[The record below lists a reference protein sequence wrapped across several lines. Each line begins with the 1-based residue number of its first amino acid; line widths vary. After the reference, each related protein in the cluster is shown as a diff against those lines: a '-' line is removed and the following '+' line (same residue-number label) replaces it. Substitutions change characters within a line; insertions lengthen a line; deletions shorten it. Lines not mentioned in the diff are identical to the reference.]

1 MGSFGNQL
9 TNGKQTNTGKRDRTV
24 RSPLRHKWLLGIT
37 FNPPTPLQR
46 DRVDPIAKMQSSMH
60 PIEAVFWA
68 SGIRFDV
75 VKCVVGR
82 KQHDLSGQPVAES
95 RVAVRL
101 LCDGVEL
108 FEGDGDLD
116 ACLFKRPGIMLLD
129 ERRTVACL
137 ALG

>member
-68 SGIRFDV
+68 SGYGSMWSNAWSDANSTISPVSLWQKV
-75 VKCVVGR
+75 VLPFASC
-82 KQHDLSGQPVAES
+82 AME
-95 RVAVRL
+95 
-101 LCDGVEL
+101 
-108 FEGDGDLD
+108 
-116 ACLFKRPGIMLLD
+116 
-129 ERRTVACL
+129 
-137 ALG
+137 